1 MLVYVFSPG
10 NYPYE
15 DEFVDVL
22 DKVELCALP
31 AAIYN
36 AYRKVLPKKKVVKLP
51 EAEDNDTNVATANDE
66 VEKPS
71 GVEGQLNLSFG
82 E

>member
-1 MLVYVFSPG
+1 MLVYVFSPS

-15 DEFVDVL
+15 DEFVEVL

-51 EAEDNDTNVATANDE
+51 EAEGDEDIVTPAVAEEEN
-66 VEKPS
+66 PS
-71 GVEGQLNLSFG
+71 GVEGQLNLNFG